1 MKQLSSIYNPI
12 QAKFLSKKKI
22 FNIVKEKKKRKNLIY
37 KLGQKFIK
45 YISRLKTDKLNINDV
60 VKALNIKEKRR
71 IYDITNVLE
80 GKLY

>member
-12 QAKFLSKKKI
+12 PAKFLSKKKI

-45 YISRLKTDKLNINDV
+45 YMSRLKTDKLNINDV